1 MGETI
6 RDALRWLGSPFTAGA
21 LAVLALND
29 HVLKQAWPGLVT
41 GKLSDAAGLVVAPPL
56 VALLLALTRVR
67 WSPLLVTGV
76 GFAVVKTLPLAADAA
91 SAALGW
97 VAGPSYVRADPTDLL
112 TLPALLLAHHARR
125 TSTEA
130 TSLRRR
136 VRLAIGA
143 LLLPLA
149 VVATAATSPCYA
161 PRGAFEV
168 EAFTGEWS
176 DAPGSD
182 TTRAV
187 VHTESLTGGGEVV
200 TVDVQGRVGVLP
212 PGDAARLIDGGSRL
226 RRDCTTTRPRS
237 CWQVTSRPDR
247 WKVTR
252 TTGDLA
258 PVTEYALA
266 GDDLR
271 TLLDG
276 LGESCGN
283 TREAGPSDLAV
294 LDGPAGTVVVVAA
307 ENAGLLVRSPDGTW
321 RRVRQSRL
329 PRSTYSTAT
338 PAAGPTG
345 PLTPR
350 SPTPTPIPTP
360 TPSGPAPPPCPTP
373 SLTTV
378 TPDPRNGPPTV
389 YPGCPPVSR

>member
-21 LAVLALND
+21 VAVLALND

-112 TLPALLLAHHARR
+112 TLPALVLAHHARR

-130 TSLRRR
+130 TSTAGR

-182 TTRAV
+182 TTRVV
-187 VHTESLTGGGEVV
+187 VHSESLTGGGDVV
-200 TVDVQGRVGVLP
+200 TVDVQGRVGLLP

-247 WKVTR
+247 WKVTPHDR
-252 TTGDLA
+252 RPGTRDRVRVGRRRAADAAGRAGRELRQPPGGRAERPRGAGRPGGHGRGGGRRERRPAGPVAGRHVAAGAAEPAA
-258 PVTEYALA
+258 PVDVPH
-266 GDDLR
+266 GDTGHGADR
-271 TLLDG
+271 AADT
-276 LGESCGN
+276 
-283 TREAGPSDLAV
+283 AAV
-294 LDGPAGTVVVVAA
+294 AD
-307 ENAGLLVRSPDGTW
+307 
-321 RRVRQSRL
+321 
-329 PRSTYSTAT
+329 
-338 PAAGPTG
+338 
-345 PLTPR
+345 
-350 SPTPTPIPTP
+350 
-360 TPSGPAPPPCPTP
+360 
-373 SLTTV
+373 
-378 TPDPRNGPPTV
+378 PDPVPGRRPPDRR
-389 YPGCPPVSR
+389 PGRRPRRARRRA